1 MTCVQL
7 WATQYKM
14 VLDQNGQNG
23 TLSRFS
29 QDLSDVAYYKSL
41 LERGKSNF
49 SSQNFTG
56 LVVCYKFLSGSC
68 ETRDANAKAHVSV
81 THHYLLSG
89 MVLKGGSRNA
99 ELGLFP
105 LTVMKYVFIVLRGL
119 SRQKGVLGEWLV
131 TGKRS
136 KLPS

>member
-14 VLDQNGQNG
+14 VLDQNG

-56 LVVCYKFLSGSC
+56 LVVRHKFLSGSC

-81 THHYLLSG
+81 KVTHRHLLSG
-89 MVLKGGSRNA
+89 VVLKGGSRNA

-105 LTVMKYVFIVLRGL
+105 LTVMKYVFIVGL
-119 SRQKGVLGEWLV
+119 SGQKGEWLV